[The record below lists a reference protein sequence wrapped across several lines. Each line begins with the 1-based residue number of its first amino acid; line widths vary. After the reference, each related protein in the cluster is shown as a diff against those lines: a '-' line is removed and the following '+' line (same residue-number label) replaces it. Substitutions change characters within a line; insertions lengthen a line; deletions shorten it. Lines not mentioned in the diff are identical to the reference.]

1 MNIFFFLISAGE
13 LKIKF
18 TMLTLEEFF
27 ANKNVFITGG
37 TGFLG
42 TVVIESLLR
51 VSPNIGKIYVL
62 VRGKYG
68 LNPNVRIKKLLAKE
82 VSFHPRKKKK
92 FQ

>member
-1 MNIFFFLISAGE
+1 
-13 LKIKF
+13 
-18 TMLTLEEFF
+18 MLTLEEFF

-82 VSFHPRKKKK
+82 VSFHKKKI

>member
-1 MNIFFFLISAGE
+1 
-13 LKIKF
+13 
-18 TMLTLEEFF
+18 MLTLEEFF

-82 VSFHPRKKKK
+82 VSFHSRKKKNFNK
-92 FQ
+92 QFFQHFSYLLHIPKNH

>member
-1 MNIFFFLISAGE
+1 MEN
-13 LKIKF
+13 
-18 TMLTLEEFF
+18 LEEFF

-42 TVVIESLLR
+42 TVLIESLLR

-68 LNPNVRIKKLLAKE
+68 INPNVRIKKLLGKE
-82 VSFHPRKKKK
+82 VSCHH
-92 FQ
+92 